1 MTVTVGLGAL
11 LVGLALLLRQFLP
24 ATWAVVMKKGGGGG
38 GTATATKFDW
48 REHAPFAIGF
58 CIGALAIS
66 LPGGLIRTVA
76 AKILGISN
84 GVGGKIVSGGAGG
97 TGHDVQHT
105 VGKSMTATGALVT
118 VLLIVALFILRK
130 TLDKAARQQLMYGAL
145 AGITLGLSAGAS
157 GLTDSVLIPGVNQ
170 IGAAIGGKA

>member
-11 LVGLALLLRQFLP
+11 FVGLALMVKQFLP
-24 ATWAVVMKKGGGGG
+24 VVWAIAVKKGGGDGAAPG
-38 GTATATKFDW
+38 AGKFDW
-48 REHAPFAIGF
+48 RQHAPFGIGF

-66 LPGGLIRTVA
+66 LPGGIIRTIA

-84 GVGGKIVSGGAGG
+84 GVGGKVVSGGSGG
-97 TGHDVQHT
+97 TGHDVQHQ
-105 VGKSMTATGALVT
+105 VGGNMTALGALVT
-118 VLLIVALFILRK
+118 VLLVFALFVLRK
-130 TLDKAARQQLMYGAL
+130 TLDKAARQQLMAGAI

-170 IGAAIGGKA
+170 LGAAIGGKA